1 MSPSL
6 NKKNSGGMVGNK
18 REQDNIPHSIFS
30 LLVN

>member
-18 REQDNIPHSIFS
+18 REQDNIPHTFS